1 VIVWRFDLEISTP
14 LLTLASMTLGDAIGF
29 SILGIIGI
37 LTLKKLYTMAGELDN
52 LRAEVA
58 ENGSAIDSAIT
69 LLNGL
74 KTRLDEAIAS
84 NDMSQV
90 QALSEELSAKTD
102 SLAAAITANTPA
114 EGETNGGDGTQ
125 P

>member
-1 VIVWRFDLEISTP
+1 
-14 LLTLASMTLGDAIGF
+14 MTLTDVIGF
-29 SILGIIGI
+29 SV
-37 LTLKKLYTMAGELDN
+37 LTLIGLLTIKKLYTMAGELDN

-84 NDMSQV
+84 GNMAEV
-90 QALSEELSAKTD
+90 QALSNELSNKTD
-102 SLAAAITANTPA
+102 SLAAAVTANTPA